1 MEEDKL
7 EFLENELSV
16 ILCQIDKLETVAKV
30 LNRTLIENLDY
41 DIRDSQNLCSLLV
54 QEIISA
60 KNRLNDFEN
69 AFCRNKTS
77 CR

>member
-69 AFCRNKTS
+69 AFCGNKTS